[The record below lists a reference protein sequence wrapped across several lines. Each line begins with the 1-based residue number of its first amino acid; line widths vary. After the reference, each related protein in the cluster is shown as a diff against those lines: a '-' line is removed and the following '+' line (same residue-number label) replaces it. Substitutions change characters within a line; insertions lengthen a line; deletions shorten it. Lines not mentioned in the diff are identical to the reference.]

1 MDKKSRLRIALVIAL
16 IAVLIG
22 VVVLPYLFDWRAT
35 KAYARI
41 KQGDMETTVILY
53 LGYPDIKGA
62 CGTQL
67 QWDKDS
73 LGANAGRCVREVRY
87 KGRHGTWV
95 VGYTA
100 DAHVISKYFEPSGQV
115 PVEIPAGK

>member
-1 MDKKSRLRIALVIAL
+1 MDKKSRLRIALVIVL
-16 IAVLIG
+16 IAIIVG

-67 QWDKDS
+67 QWDKYS
-73 LGANAGRCVREVRY
+73 LWHTLTPGSACERSTTSWPPMVSSILRSYSIMR
-87 KGRHGTWV
+87 
-95 VGYTA
+95 
-100 DAHVISKYFEPSGQV
+100 
-115 PVEIPAGK
+115 